1 MAEELVN
8 GFRRIKL
15 EALERFVNEANQLVG
30 EDSKE
35 AGEHTCELRIYTE
48 D

>member
-8 GFRRIKL
+8 GFGTIKL
-15 EALERFVNEANQLVG
+15 EALERFVTEANGIVG
-30 EDSKE
+30 ENSKE
-35 AGEHTCELRIYTE
+35 ACDHTCELRIYTE